1 MHPIIERCLLDRRQF
16 LTTAGGG
23 LGGLALA
30 LLQQKGAAAAVTE
43 GERSDAVKFPIKAKN
58 CIFLYM
64 AGGMSQFDLFSPKPR
79 LNELNGQ
86 RPPAELLEGKRFAFL
101 NKETAVLLGT
111 APSRSFAPCGK
122 SGMLLS
128 NLLPQLSQ
136 HADKLCLIN
145 SMSTTQFNHH
155 PGQLLMQTGHNLQ
168 GHPAMG
174 AWLEYG
180 LGTLD
185 QNFPGYVVMNSSG
198 AFSGGETLWNSG
210 FLPSNHSGVLLRAAG
225 DPILN
230 LNAPAGF
237 SREAE
242 RRELDSLSRLNEL
255 HRAQMLDPQIA
266 ARIENYELS
275 FRMQAEAPAIVDL
288 TGESAATLERYGVN
302 RADPDIAI
310 KSDIAPAAGIYG
322 NFARHCLLARRM
334 VEKGVRFVN
343 IFTGSWDQHQ
353 NLDPEMPFWGGLVDQ
368 PVAALLQDLEERG
381 LLDETLVVFAT
392 EFGRTPLGE
401 NRPGFEI
408 VTGRDHHPDSFSV
421 FLAGGGT
428 KGGLTYG
435 ETDEIGWSVT
445 KDPVD
450 IADLHATILRLFG
463 IDHLALTYRH
473 LGVDQRLTPLTR
485 EARVIDALIA

>member
-16 LTTAGGG
+16 LTTAAGG
-23 LGGLALA
+23 LGGLSLA
-30 LLQQKGAAAAVTE
+30 LLQQRGAAAAG
-43 GERSDAVKFPIKAKN
+43 GERADAVKFPVKAKS

-64 AGGMSQFDLFSPKPR
+64 AGGVSQFDLFSHKPR
-79 LNELNGQ
+79 LNQLHGQ
-86 RPPAELLEGKRFAFL
+86 RPPAQLLEGKRFAFL

-111 APSRSFAPCGK
+111 SPTRSFAPHGQ

-128 NLLPQLSQ
+128 NLLPQLGQ

-155 PGQLLMQTGHNLQ
+155 PGALLMQTGHNLQ
-168 GHPAMG
+168 GHPALG
-174 AWLEYG
+174 AWLDYG

-185 QNFPGYVVMNSSG
+185 QNFPGYVVLNSAA
-198 AFSGGETLWNSG
+198 AFRGGETLWNSG
-210 FLPSNHSGVLLRAAG
+210 FLPSNYGGVLFRAVG

-230 LNAPAGF
+230 LNTPAGF
-237 SREAE
+237 TREGE

-255 HRAQMLDPQIA
+255 HRAQVLDPQIT

-275 FRMQAEAPAIVDL
+275 FRMQAEAPLILDL
-288 TGESAATLERYGVN
+288 AGEAPATLERYGVH
-302 RADPDIAI
+302 RSDPAI
-310 KSDIAPAAGIYG
+310 PITSDLPPAAGIYG

-343 IFTGSWDQHQ
+343 VFTGSWDQHQ
-353 NLDPEMPFWGGLVDQ
+353 NIDPEMPFWCGLVDQ

-401 NRPGFEI
+401 NRPGFEL
-408 VTGRDHHPDSFSV
+408 VTGRDHHPDAFSV
-421 FLAGGGT
+421 FMAGGGS

-435 ETDEIGWSVT
+435 ETDEIGWSVV

-463 IDHLALTYRH
+463 VDHLALTYRH

>member
-30 LLQQKGAAAAVTE
+30 LLEQKSAAAGIGRTDPAKLPV
-43 GERSDAVKFPIKAKN
+43 KAKS

-79 LNELNGQ
+79 LNQLNGQ
-86 RPPAELLEGKRFAFL
+86 RPPAALLEGKRFAFL

-111 APSRSFAPCGK
+111 SPSRSFAPSGK

-145 SMSTTQFNHH
+145 SMFTTQFNHH

-168 GHPAMG
+168 GYPAMG
-174 AWLEYG
+174 AWLDYG

-210 FLPSNHSGVLLRAAG
+210 FLPSNYSGVLLRAAG

-230 LNAPAGF
+230 LNAPPGVT
-237 SREAE
+237 REAE

-255 HRAQMLDPQIA
+255 HRAQMLDPQIS

-275 FRMQAEAPAIVDL
+275 FRMQLEAPAIVDL
-288 TGESAATLERYGVN
+288 AGESAATLERYGIN
-302 RADPDIAI
+302 RSDPNIPI
-310 KSDIAPAAGIYG
+310 KSDLPPAPGIYG

-353 NLDPEMPFWGGLVDQ
+353 NLDAEMPFWGGLVDQ

-381 LLDETLVVFAT
+381 LLDDTLVVFAT

-401 NRPGFEI
+401 NRPGFEL

-421 FLAGGGT
+421 FMV

-435 ETDEIGWSVT
+435 ETDEIGWSIT

-463 IDHLALTYRH
+463 VDHLALTYRH

>member
-1 MHPIIERCLLDRRQF
+1 
-16 LTTAGGG
+16 
-23 LGGLALA
+23 LALA
-30 LLQQKGAAAAVTE
+30 LLQQKGAAAGAGHPDAVT
-43 GERSDAVKFPIKAKN
+43 FPVKAKS

-64 AGGMSQFDLFSPKPR
+64 AGGVSQFDLFSSKPR
-79 LNELNGQ
+79 LSQLHGQ
-86 RPPAELLEGKRFAFL
+86 RPPAALLEGKRFAFL
-101 NKETAVLLGT
+101 DKRTAVLLGPS
-111 APSRSFAPCGK
+111 PSRTFAPHGQ

-128 NLLPQLSQ
+128 NLLPHLSQ

-174 AWLEYG
+174 AWLHYG

-210 FLPSNHSGVLLRAAG
+210 FLPSSYSGVLFRAAG

-230 LNAPAGF
+230 LNSPAGF
-237 SREAE
+237 TREAE

-255 HRAQMLDPQIA
+255 HRARMLDPQIT

-275 FRMQAEAPAIVDL
+275 FRMQAEAPAIMDL
-288 TGESAATLERYGVN
+288 ASESPDTLERYGVH
-302 RADPDIAI
+302 RSDPNIAI
-310 KSDIAPAAGIYG
+310 KSDLPPAAGIYG

-343 IFTGSWDQHQ
+343 VFTGSWDQHQ
-353 NLDPEMPFWGGLVDQ
+353 NLDVEMPFWSGLVDQ
-368 PVAALLQDLEERG
+368 PVAALLQDLEQRG

-401 NRPGFEI
+401 NRPGFEL

-421 FLAGGGT
+421 FMAGGGS

-435 ETDEIGWSVT
+435 ETDEIGWSIS

-450 IADLHATILRLFG
+450 VADLHATILRLFG
-463 IDHLALTYRH
+463 VDHLALTYRH